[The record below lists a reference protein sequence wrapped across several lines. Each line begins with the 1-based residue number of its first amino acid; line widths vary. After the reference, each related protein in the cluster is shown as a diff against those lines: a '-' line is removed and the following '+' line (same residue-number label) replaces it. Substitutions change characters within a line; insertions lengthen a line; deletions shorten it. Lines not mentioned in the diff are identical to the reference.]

1 MGIKRIKQYL
11 LLIVSISI
19 FILILCCLPKFV
31 EISLIYTMPIAV
43 ISSLTPTFVQEA
55 IKMLKNFIGKKKK
68 EEKQRK
74 HAQTSLRCSLDTII
88 KSLNIDN
95 VRHPSAGLAHI
106 KLPNRPDHKFPPD
119 IENKIIEYNEKAE
132 LLIKLSYGCERFVRD
147 TVTKNVLQRLYN
159 VNGSTFQ
166 WVPGVSAS
174 EGKLSEFLSEWL
186 TREILLGRTIDKP
199 RIDSISPIFFKK
211 IDDLN
216 SSEEFAL
223 FLRDL
228 NEEIESQRKKGCLN
242 LFTWTHEEVKKLAE
256 DLQSDVRVQK

>member
-1 MGIKRIKQYL
+1 MKIRRIKQYL
-11 LLIVSISI
+11 LLIVSVSI
-19 FILILCCLPKFV
+19 FILILCYLPKFV

-68 EEKQRK
+68 EKEQRK
-74 HAQTSLRCSLDTII
+74 RAQTFLRGSLDKSIE
-88 KSLNIDN
+88 SLNINN

-132 LLIKLSYGCERFVRD
+132 LLIKLSYGCERFVRG

-159 VNGSTFQ
+159 INGYTFQ

-174 EGKLSEFLSEWL
+174 EGELSEFLSEWL
-186 TREILLGRTIDKP
+186 TREILLGHPINKP
-199 RIDSISPIFFKK
+199 QIDSISSTFFKK
-211 IDDLN
+211 IDNLN

-228 NEEIESQRKKGCLN
+228 NEEIESQREKGCLN
-242 LFTWTHEEVKKLAE
+242 LFTQTHEEVKRLAE